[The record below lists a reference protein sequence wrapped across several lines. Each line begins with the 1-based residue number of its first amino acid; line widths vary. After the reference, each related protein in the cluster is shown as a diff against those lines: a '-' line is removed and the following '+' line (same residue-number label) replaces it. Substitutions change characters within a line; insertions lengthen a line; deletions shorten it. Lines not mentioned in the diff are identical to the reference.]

1 MLSKITYQ
9 KESFLQIWPDAK
21 PLLEAHYKEIG
32 LYNDKVVFDPDIEM
46 YASLCKAGMLYIL
59 SAREGSKLVGYCVF
73 FLQNS
78 LHYKA
83 ISSAHN
89 DVFYIRPEYRK
100 GFIGVRL
107 LKKAEV
113 ALKDMGVD
121 VLWCSFKTYA
131 PLDSL
136 FKRLGWD
143 FSEKVYSKYLGV

>member
-1 MLSKITYQ
+1 MSKITYQ
-9 KESFLQIWPDAK
+9 RETFLEIWPDARA
-21 PLLEAHYKEIG
+21 LLEDHYKEIG
-32 LYNDKVVFDPDIEM
+32 LYNDKMVFDPDLEA
-46 YASLCKAGMLYIL
+46 YTALCKAGMLYIL
-59 SAREGSKLVGYCVF
+59 SAREGNKLVGYCVF

-83 ISSAHN
+83 TSSAHN

-107 LKKAEV
+107 LKKAEKF
-113 ALKDMGVD
+113 LKEKGVE

-143 FSEKVYSKYLGV
+143 FSEKVYTKYIGE